1 MALRRYQRR
10 HTPVKRAEIRAGM
23 RSKQPRNLAAPRT
36 FIPDKKMADV
46 AADLRRAAS
55 DLRRVFTGVAV
66 DRSGLKG

>member
-1 MALRRYQRR
+1 
-10 HTPVKRAEIRAGM
+10 M

-66 DRSGLKG
+66 DRSG